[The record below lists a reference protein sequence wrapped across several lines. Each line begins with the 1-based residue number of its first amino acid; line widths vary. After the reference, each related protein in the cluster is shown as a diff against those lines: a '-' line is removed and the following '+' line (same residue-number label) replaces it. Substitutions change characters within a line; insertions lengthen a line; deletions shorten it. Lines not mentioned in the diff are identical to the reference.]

1 MGKLVWIIVL
11 ATSIWVLGDAQTIGV
26 KKGQIRGVADMG
38 PWGWFFACLF
48 FWIIGFPTYLT
59 TRNEYKR
66 INSFGGVANFSI
78 DTICNGSTYIP
89 PTITAGQG
97 RWRIGTDNVKKGC
110 KYIALAG
117 LFVLIGVVL
126 MGIYFQEYQE
136 ITQRATTALKSVIQ
150 RAVGI

>member
-48 FWIIGFPTYLT
+48 FWIIGFPTYLAK
-59 TRNEYKR
+59 RNEYKR
-66 INSFGGVANFSI
+66 INSLGGVADFSI
-78 DTICNGSTYIP
+78 DNIFNGSNYIP
-89 PTITAGQG
+89 PRINAGQG
-97 RWRIGTDNVKKGC
+97 RWRLSTDKIKKGFIF
-110 KYIALAG
+110 IALAG
-117 LFVLIGVVL
+117 LLITIGMVL

-136 ITQRATTALKSVIQ
+136 ITRRATAALKSVIQ